1 MSTVLN
7 EGIVDKA
14 IAFRIIKML
23 IVPFKDTDAYKFGII
38 DDKGKNLIPYNK
50 LKTTEQRESY
60 DILHRFIFNLK
71 RLLNKVPG
79 GDNYIKNGIA
89 ALLLI
94 REQPETDVVDEERLE
109 TILECLDKGY
119 IFVEEQILVESIL
132 AEDISSSGGIGP
144 QTTISGGFTSNISVD
159 GPPANNTNGI
169 AGKDKKRG
177 KARRTKLVDVGTNT
191 ENI

>member
-23 IVPFKDTDAYKFGII
+23 IEPFEKTSAYKLGVI
-38 DDKGKNLIPYNK
+38 DKNGKNLIPYNK

-60 DILHRFIFNLK
+60 GILQRFMFNLK
-71 RLLNKVPG
+71 KLLNKLPG
-79 GDNYIKNGIA
+79 SDSYLKNSIA

-119 IFVEEQILVESIL
+119 IFVEEQNLVEKIL
-132 AEDISSSGGIGP
+132 AEDISSSGGVGP
-144 QTTISGGFTSNISVD
+144 QTTISGGFTSNIAVD
-159 GPPANNTNGI
+159 GPPTNNTNGV
-169 AGKDKKRG
+169 AGKDKKLG
-177 KARRTKLVDVGTNT
+177 LTRRNKKLPDLEQVK
-191 ENI
+191 

>member
-7 EGIVDKA
+7 EGVVDKA

-23 IVPFKDTDAYKFGII
+23 IEPFDKTSAYKLGVI
-38 DDKGKNLIPYNK
+38 DKNGKNLIPYNK

-60 DILHRFIFNLK
+60 GILQRFMFNLK
-71 RLLNKVPG
+71 KLLNKLPG
-79 GDNYIKNGIA
+79 SDSYLKNSIA

-119 IFVEEQILVESIL
+119 IFVEEQNLVEKIL

-144 QTTISGGFTSNISVD
+144 QTTMSGSFSSNMEIAAT
-159 GPPANNTNGI
+159 PPANNTTGV
-169 AGKDKKRG
+169 ALKDKKLG
-177 KARRTKLVDVGTNT
+177 LVKRKKQVEYETT
-191 ENI
+191 T

>member
-23 IVPFKDTDAYKFGII
+23 IEPFDKTSAYKLGVI
-38 DDKGKNLIPYNK
+38 DKNGKNLIPYNK

-60 DILHRFIFNLK
+60 GILQRFMFNLK
-71 RLLNKVPG
+71 KLLNKLPG
-79 GDNYIKNGIA
+79 SDSYLKNSIA

-144 QTTISGGFTSNISVD
+144 QTTISGGFTSNVEVS
-159 GPPANNTNGI
+159 GPVNNTNGV
-169 AGKDKKRG
+169 AGKDKKLG
-177 KARRTKLVDVGTNT
+177 LTRRNKKLPDLEQVK
-191 ENI
+191 

>member
-7 EGIVDKA
+7 EGVVDKA

-23 IVPFKDTDAYKFGII
+23 IEPFDKTSAYKLGVI
-38 DDKGKNLIPYNK
+38 DKNGKNLIPYNK

-119 IFVEEQILVESIL
+119 IFVEEQNLVEKIL

-144 QTTISGGFTSNISVD
+144 QTTMSGSFSSNMEIAAT
-159 GPPANNTNGI
+159 PPANNTTGV
-169 AGKDKKRG
+169 ALKDKKLG
-177 KARRTKLVDVGTNT
+177 LVKRKKQVEYETT
-191 ENI
+191 T

>member
-7 EGIVDKA
+7 EGAIIDKV
-14 IAFRIIKML
+14 IALRIIKIL
-23 IVPFKDTDAYKFGII
+23 ITPFEKSDAFKLGII
-38 DDKGKNLIPYNK
+38 DKNGKNLIPYNK

-60 DILHRFIFNLK
+60 GILQRFMFNLK
-71 RLLNKVPG
+71 KLLNKLPG
-79 GDNYIKNGIA
+79 SDSYLKNSIA

-94 REQPETDVVDEERLE
+94 REHPETDIVDEEKLA

-132 AEDISSSGGIGP
+132 AEDMGSSSVGP
-144 QTTISGGFTSNISVD
+144 VTNIAGGFTTNISVD

-169 AGKDKKRG
+169 AGKDKKLG
-177 KARRTKLVDVGTNT
+177 LTRRNKKLPDLEQVK
-191 ENI
+191 

>member
-7 EGIVDKA
+7 EGVVDKA

-109 TILECLDKGY
+109 K
-119 IFVEEQILVESIL
+119 
-132 AEDISSSGGIGP
+132 IGRA
-144 QTTISGGFTSNISVD
+144 QV
-159 GPPANNTNGI
+159 
-169 AGKDKKRG
+169 
-177 KARRTKLVDVGTNT
+177 
-191 ENI
+191 

>member
-169 AGKDKKRG
+169 AGKDKKLG
-177 KARRTKLVDVGTNT
+177 IARRKKLVDVGTNT